1 MPTPIANIVLVC
13 PRHKL
18 RLVHSNT
25 PGSGEMFS
33 CPSAGCPVAC
43 SVGSAIV
50 DAAAFEAEG
59 GRAAR
64 AAINSPAT
72 NCRCVSP
79 TPARRPIPVTDPT
92 DWEAFVDEVDEL
104 LDSGGAEWARETL
117 EGIRTTVSD
126 REHVT
131 DRQAEAVRNIAE
143 KCR

>member
-1 MPTPIANIVLVC
+1 MPNPLANIVLVC

-33 CPSAGCPVAC
+33 CPSTGCPVAC
-43 SVGSAIV
+43 CVGSAIA
-50 DAAAFEAEG
+50 DAT
-59 GRAAR
+59 
-64 AAINSPAT
+64 SP
-72 NCRCVSP
+72 
-79 TPARRPIPVTDPT
+79 PARRPIPVTDPT
-92 DWEAFVDEVDEL
+92 DWEALVDEIDEM
-104 LDSGGAEWARETL
+104 LDSGAFDWARDTL

>member
-1 MPTPIANIVLVC
+1 MPNPLATIVLVC

-25 PGSGEMFS
+25 LGSGEMFS

-50 DAAAFEAEG
+50 DAQGPAAQ
-59 GRAAR
+59 
-64 AAINSPAT
+64 
-72 NCRCVSP
+72 
-79 TPARRPIPVTDPT
+79 RRIPVADPCA
-92 DWEAFVDEVDEL
+92 WEALVDEIDEM
-104 LDSGGAEWARETL
+104 LDGGAFDWARDTL

>member
-1 MPTPIANIVLVC
+1 MSNPITNIVLIC

-25 PGSGEMFS
+25 PGAGEMFS

-50 DAAAFEAEG
+50 DAP
-59 GRAAR
+59 
-64 AAINSPAT
+64 SP
-72 NCRCVSP
+72 P
-79 TPARRPIPVTDPT
+79 TRRPVPVTDPF
-92 DWEAFVDEVDEL
+92 DWEAMVDEIDEL
-104 LDSGGAEWARETL
+104 LDSGGAEWARNTL

-131 DRQAEAVRNIAE
+131 ERQAEAVRNIAE